1 MTELMESES
10 FFSSKMAGFLSE
22 KSDDQRSRAMAQ
34 AVQTSQDSSL
44 DRDPHVQNAENSC
57 EIGATPFAKDIQSK
71 ENVDLALSRL
81 SAAFQQRLAQ
91 DHVLEKSD
99 SRCLSPME
107 KPERGVSA
115 GQKGQIAVS
124 FGSFAAGSFTAPN
137 RGGSVSPMAYRPK
150 ASFGWMAGIASPP
163 HPQQAIATSPRGRD
177 APSRGSFRV
186 ASPLGTPLA
195 CRRQMVGT
203 PQAQAFPAMARAK
216 LPQQSLLSPQS
227 PPMHTT
233 PAQQKVAQAKAL
245 PSRTPQEEPQAEQQ
259 KAETALQEAQQVQQ
273 EPGAPQ
279 PVKQPAP
286 GPLPMRQY
294 TQPPAHLYRA
304 GMGSVRVTPSGPGAA
319 QFRSFSPPAQAAGLS
334 GQPSALRAS
343 SPPAAFAGQSN
354 ATRGRTGPPLVQ
366 PVNQSS
372 TIRRMNL

>member
-22 KSDDQRSRAMAQ
+22 KSNDQRTRAMAQ

-44 DRDPHVQNAENSC
+44 ERDPHVQNAENSC
-57 EIGATPFAKDIQSK
+57 EIGAAPLAKDIQSK

-91 DHVLEKSD
+91 DHVLENSD

-107 KPERGVSA
+107 RPERRVFA

-124 FGSFAAGSFTAPN
+124 FGSSAAGSFTAPN
-137 RGGSVSPMAYRPK
+137 RGGT
-150 ASFGWMAGIASPP
+150 ASPP

-177 APSRGSFRV
+177 APSQGSFRV

-304 GMGSVRVTPSGPGAA
+304 GMGSVLHNFGASAHLHKLLASQDSPLRCELQVRQQLLQAKAMQHEDARGNHWCNPLTRVQRLDA
-319 QFRSFSPPAQAAGLS
+319 
-334 GQPSALRAS
+334 
-343 SPPAAFAGQSN
+343 
-354 ATRGRTGPPLVQ
+354 
-366 PVNQSS
+366 
-372 TIRRMNL
+372 